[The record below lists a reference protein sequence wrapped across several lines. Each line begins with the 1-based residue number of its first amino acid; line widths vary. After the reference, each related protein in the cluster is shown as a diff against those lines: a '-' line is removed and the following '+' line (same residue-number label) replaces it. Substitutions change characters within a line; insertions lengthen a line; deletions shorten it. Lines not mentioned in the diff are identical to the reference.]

1 LKEIDM
7 SDHYLWDKTGEVDP
21 EVEELERLLSTFR
34 YQPRTIEIPASVAR
48 ERRRFFLP
56 LTIAATVALLILGL
70 AIWSNINRSKQ
81 SELAAVPPTPK
92 TDATA
97 ALPLTNRTVEDV
109 TRSSES
115 SPNKQNTA
123 RAGRRKSRPLH
134 AFVREA
140 KFTAAERLEAENA
153 KEQLL
158 IGLRLASAKLNLA
171 QKRTQGIQPSSP
183 IRYQHKNG

>member
-7 SDHYLWDKTGEVDP
+7 SDHYLWDKTGEVDR
-21 EVEELERLLSTFR
+21 EIEELEQLLSKFR
-34 YQPRTIEIPASVAR
+34 YQPRTIEIPAAIAK
-48 ERRRFFLP
+48 ERSRFFLP

-70 AIWSNINRSKQ
+70 AIWSSINRTKQ
-81 SELAAVPPTPK
+81 PELAAVPPTS
-92 TDATA
+92 TDITA
-97 ALPLTNRTVEDV
+97 APSSSDKTSVSV
-109 TRSSES
+109 TDSSDT
-115 SPNKQNTA
+115 SPNKLDTA
-123 RAGRRKSRPLH
+123 RPARKKSRPSH
-134 AFVREA
+134 GFVREA

-158 IGLRLASAKLNLA
+158 IGLRLASSKLNLA